1 MGSGVTKT
9 ERKRVEAFLRD
20 LARVCVAHGV
30 TMIDDACIQLGE
42 YGSDN
47 SHIIS
52 VAYEPPFYGGKIEA
66 REWASGAD
74 PFASVEVDASP
85 PPF

>member
-1 MGSGVTKT
+1 MGSGMTKT

-20 LARVCVAHGV
+20 LARACVAHGV
-30 TMIDDACIQLGE
+30 TMIDDARMRLGE
-42 YGSDN
+42 YEADN
-47 SHIIS
+47 GNVFV
-52 VAYEPPFYGGKIEA
+52 VAYEPPFYSGKIEA
-66 REWASGAD
+66 CEWASRAD